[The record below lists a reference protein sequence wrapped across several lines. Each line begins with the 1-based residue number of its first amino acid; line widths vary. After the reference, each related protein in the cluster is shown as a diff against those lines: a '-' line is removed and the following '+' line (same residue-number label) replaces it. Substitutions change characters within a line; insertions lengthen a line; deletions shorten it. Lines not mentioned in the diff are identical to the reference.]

1 MARRRE
7 FGSTRKEGT
16 TFSIRWFENG
26 KKGRARGFVTRTAA
40 AARLARPRVEMDDGI
55 RTVGAPVAL
64 DVTVDDAITAYGKY
78 LAEDKG
84 NKPGPTADTLYRPK
98 TFFPS
103 LGLPLADLTPDLCK
117 GGTMAPPSEGQPDHE
132 EGLRGRFAPEHA
144 HRGSIAPEVVP
155 AVEALDPHKP
165 AGRCRGR
172 RQTEARQAAT
182 SDRRGPAVACQ
193 GERAGERRR

>member
-40 AARLARPRVEMDDGI
+40 AARLARPRVEVDDGI

-84 NKPGPTADTLYRPK
+84 NKRGPTADTLYRPK

-117 GGTMAPPSEGQPDHE
+117 GGTMAPSE
-132 EGLRGRFAPEHA
+132 
-144 HRGSIAPEVVP
+144 RGS
-155 AVEALDPHKP
+155 
-165 AGRCRGR
+165 
-172 RQTEARQAAT
+172 AR
-182 SDRRGPAVACQ
+182 
-193 GERAGERRR
+193 